1 MWSTVFSKTSI
12 QSRYEQVNNSAKCSS
27 LYKHVKCSFGE
38 EHYLTSLPDKLRLSV
53 YRLRT
58 SNHKLSIE
66 TGRYTG
72 IDRKDILC
80 TLCKKTL
87 GDEFHFVLECKYNNL
102 VDIRKKY
109 ISNYYYTRPNMFKL
123 QQLLCSKGK
132 KLVNLSKFLYEGF
145 KLLHVKS

>member
-53 YRLRT
+53 CRLRT

-72 IDRKDILC
+72 IDRKIDYVLYVKRHWGLNFILC
-80 TLCKKTL
+80 
-87 GDEFHFVLECKYNNL
+87 
-102 VDIRKKY
+102 
-109 ISNYYYTRPNMFKL
+109 
-123 QQLLCSKGK
+123 
-132 KLVNLSKFLYEGF
+132 
-145 KLLHVKS
+145 